1 MSIRILIADD
11 NASVRGAMRE
21 VLEGADEWAVIEAE
35 NGKEAVEKAQEFRP
49 QLVILDLAMP
59 VMDGLTASREIVKIL
74 PGTPILLHTLY
85 SSPEIA
91 LEAGKSGVAKI
102 VPKSEASALVSAVH
116 EALHSGTI
124 AALEK
129 SAAVVSSETTSER
142 RRTEDRVRALCMLL
156 LTAKDDKVIEATLVE
171 LRDALHQHV
180 EHFRARLAEYPVV
193 SERRVR
199 VADVAQ
205 ENRTEN
211 NVIEMTNGKSEQAE
225 ISPNPKVSNG

>member
-1 MSIRILIADD
+1 
-11 NASVRGAMRE
+11 MRE

-180 EHFRARLAEYPVV
+180 EHFRARLAEYPDV

-199 VADVAQ
+199 VADAAQ

>member
-1 MSIRILIADD
+1 
-11 NASVRGAMRE
+11 
-21 VLEGADEWAVIEAE
+21 
-35 NGKEAVEKAQEFRP
+35 
-49 QLVILDLAMP
+49 
-59 VMDGLTASREIVKIL
+59 MDGLTASREIVKIL